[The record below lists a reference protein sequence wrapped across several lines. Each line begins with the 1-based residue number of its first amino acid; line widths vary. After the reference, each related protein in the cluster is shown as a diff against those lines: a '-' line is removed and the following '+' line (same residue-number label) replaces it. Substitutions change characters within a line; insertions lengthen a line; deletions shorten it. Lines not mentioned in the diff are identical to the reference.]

1 MSETTATLSPL
12 SPQDQVMGYLTGVI
26 QGRAVVCAAELGIA
40 DALADGALPVDKIAS
55 RTGTQPS
62 NLFRLL
68 RALESIGVFSENSP
82 GVFENNAVSDC
93 LRKRFSGS
101 LWPLLRTWGPEWG
114 FWEGIA
120 EMTETI
126 RAGKT
131 TLFERWGYD
140 IWEHYRRKP
149 EQWPIFNEAMRC
161 MNIPAT
167 PAVTAAYDWGRF
179 PVIADVA
186 GGIGSQLVDILDA
199 YPTTQ
204 GILFDQAEV
213 VATAIPHPRVQ
224 KVAGNFFEEI
234 QVEADAYILRNIIHD
249 WDEDAATAIL
259 RTLRASVKKES
270 RVMLV
275 EWLIPETPGFHFG
288 KWSDLVMMTGV
299 GGRERTR
306 SEFATLF
313 RKAGFELEDTVP
325 TASHYT
331 IVIGRPY

>member
-1 MSETTATLSPL
+1 M
-12 SPQDQVMGYLTGVI
+12 Q
-26 QGRAVVCAAELGIA
+26 R
-40 DALADGALPVDKIAS
+40 
-55 RTGTQPS
+55 
-62 NLFRLL
+62 
-68 RALESIGVFSENSP
+68 
-82 GVFENNAVSDC
+82 
-93 LRKRFSGS
+93 
-101 LWPLLRTWGPEWG
+101 
-114 FWEGIA
+114 
-120 EMTETI
+120 
-126 RAGKT
+126 
-131 TLFERWGYD
+131 
-140 IWEHYRRKP
+140 
-149 EQWPIFNEAMRC
+149 
-161 MNIPAT
+161 
-167 PAVTAAYDWGRF
+167 
-179 PVIADVA
+179 
-186 GGIGSQLVDILDA
+186 IGSQLVDILDA

-249 WDEDAATAIL
+249 WDEEAATAIL